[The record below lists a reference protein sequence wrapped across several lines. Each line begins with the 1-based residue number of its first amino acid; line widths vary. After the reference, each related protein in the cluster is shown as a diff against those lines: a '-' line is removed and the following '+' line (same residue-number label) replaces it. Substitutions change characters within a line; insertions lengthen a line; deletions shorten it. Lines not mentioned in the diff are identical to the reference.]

1 MFKDPIRGKT
11 LRFHFSDGV
20 MAKKTFEHRFA
31 EEGSVTFR
39 MVPEGKDAA
48 HRDENG
54 GKDAAPK
61 ESIRY
66 EVAPV
71 RDDVCAVSYLSKGY
85 TLTTIL
91 DFESMKLVAFSS
103 NEKTLSIQHGTF
115 ETFDMRASETKPH
128 SAGAHA
134 H

>member
-1 MFKDPIRGKT
+1 MSIDLIRGKT
-11 LRFHFSDGV
+11 LRFHFADGV
-20 MAKKTFEHRFA
+20 MANKTFDHRFA
-31 EEGSVTFR
+31 ADGTVTFR
-39 MVPEGKDAA
+39 MVTEG
-48 HRDENG
+48 RDDG
-54 GKDAAPK
+54 AGKSAAPK

-66 EVAPV
+66 EVAPI

-103 NEKTLSIQHGTF
+103 NEKMVSMQRGTF
-115 ETFDMRASETKPH
+115 EISDMRATETRANG
-128 SAGAHA
+128 AGAHP